1 MEDLN
6 ISAET
11 VNLLE
16 ENIGEVLMTLDLTVT
31 WHLTTKA
38 EATKEVNKLDLI
50 KIKDICACSLQQH
63 IY

>member
-31 WHLTTKA
+31 WHLATKA
-38 EATKEVNKLDLI
+38 QATEVNKLDLI
-50 KIKDICACSLQQH
+50 NIKNMCVCLLRQH

>member
-1 MEDLN
+1 MKDLN

-16 ENIGEVLMTLDLTVT
+16 ENIGEVLMALDLTVT

-38 EATKEVNKLDLI
+38 QETKEVNKLDLI
-50 KIKDICACSLQQH
+50 KIKNICACSLRQH